1 MLSAG
6 DQAGVA
12 VSGGADSVVLLH
24 ILHRLAPELG
34 VRLKV
39 LHCNHGLRGRESDD
53 DEAFVREQARSLG
66 LECLV
71 DRAQVP
77 EGNLEQEAR
86 RARKAFFQRC
96 IAEHSLAR
104 VALGHTR
111 SDQAETVLFRVL
123 RGAGLAGLCGMR
135 MIGEGGLIRPL
146 LTVSRSEVRSWATA
160 EGLRWREDSSNGS
173 LEFAR
178 NRLRNEAIPALA
190 AHFNPNLEGVLAG
203 MAELAQDEEDYWNQQ
218 IEPTYREITKR
229 TELGSILQ
237 TDALKAFHVAV
248 QRRLIRRALLDLR
261 GDLRSL
267 DMEHVAAIL
276 RICNS
281 SHGHDR
287 VMAPGVDALRSFGTL
302 LLTQPGRLQDSPRHY
317 RVNLNYGEPCELPFR
332 AGWIC
337 ANRVT
342 QQGLNCANFKE
353 DRELRVE
360 IADLDAGVLDRQ
372 DGELASLSV
381 RNWEP
386 GDQIQRAGHG
396 QPEKIKT
403 LFQEGRVLL
412 WERRHWPV
420 VAAGDEIVWVRKF
433 GPAATFAASAGTTQL
448 VRITYRESGG

>member
-24 ILHRLAPELG
+24 VLHRLAPELG

-39 LHCNHGLRGRESDD
+39 LHCNHALRGQESDE
-53 DEAFVREQARSLG
+53 DEAFVRELARSLE
-66 LECLV
+66 LECVV
-71 DRAQVP
+71 DRAPLP
-77 EGNLEQEAR
+77 EGNVEEKAR
-86 RARKAFFQRC
+86 LARKAFFRRC
-96 IAEHSLAR
+96 LAEHGLAR

-111 SDQAETVLFRVL
+111 SDQAETVLFRLL

-135 MIGEGGLIRPL
+135 MTGKDGLIRPL

-160 EGLRWREDSSNGS
+160 EGLRWREDSSNAS

-190 AHFNPNLEGVLAG
+190 SHFNSNLEGVLVG
-203 MAELAQDEEDYWNQQ
+203 MAELAQDEEAYWNQQ
-218 IEPTYREITKR
+218 IEPIYLEIAKR

-237 TDALKAFHVAV
+237 TEALSTFHVAV
-248 QRRLIRRALLDLR
+248 QRRLIRRALLDVR
-261 GDLRSL
+261 GDLRSI
-267 DMEHVAAIL
+267 DIEHVAAIL
-276 RICNS
+276 RICSS

-287 VMAPGVDALRSFGTL
+287 VVVPGVDALRSFGSL

-317 RVNLNYGEPCELPFR
+317 RVTLNYGEPCELPFR

-337 ANRVT
+337 ADRVSRDA
-342 QQGLNCANFKE
+342 LNCANFKE

-360 IADLDAGVLDRQ
+360 VADLDGGLLDRQ
-372 DGELASLSV
+372 DGGLASLSV
-381 RNWEP
+381 RNWQP
-386 GDQIQRAGHG
+386 GDQIQRPGHG
-396 QPEKIKT
+396 RPEKVKT

-420 VAAGDEIVWVRKF
+420 LAAGDEIVWVRKF
-433 GPAATFAASAGTTQL
+433 GPGARFAASAGTTQL